1 MKNRAIDLVGALAIA
16 CIATGCAVE
25 PDGVVDEDSSESLTS
40 NALTSNAL
48 TSNALTS
55 NALTSNALTS
65 NALTSNALTSNA
77 LTSEALSDPA
87 QGVRAANVIKYSARC
102 MLRPDQSV
110 TVTYVDG
117 QGVEQTKT
125 FPGNL
130 GLEPSWIDGPL
141 TDAGRRW
148 WVGCL
153 GAHINAFGVAVS
165 ISARGPHPSL
175 TLTAQEADYYTIRE
189 GAFWGVYD
197 QQADPAVHIYSCFDP
212 ANSEAAYA
220 RNRIC
225 ANESCGD
232 MMTVIGACY
241 GQAPVCE
248 AAHAP
253 DATVGDYFESCH
265 RAAGPDWQDAA
276 QAEVLT
282 TGLKL

>member
-1 MKNRAIDLVGALAIA
+1 MKNRAIDLFGALAIA
-16 CIATGCAVE
+16 CIAGACAVE
-25 PDGVVDEDSSESLTS
+25 PDSVIDDESNESLTS

-77 LTSEALSDPA
+77 FTSDALQDPD
-87 QGVRAANVIKYSARC
+87 QGVKAANIVKYSARC

-110 TVTYVDG
+110 TVTYVDHDG
-117 QGVEQTKT
+117 IQQTKT

-130 GLEPSWIDGPL
+130 ALEPSWVDGPL

-148 WVGCL
+148 WVACL
-153 GAHINAFGVAVS
+153 GAHVNAFGVPVS
-165 ISARGPHPSL
+165 ISVRGPHPSL
-175 TLTAQEADYYTIRE
+175 TLTTQEADDYTIRE
-189 GAFWGVYD
+189 GAFWADYD
-197 QQADPAVHIYSCFDP
+197 PEAQPAVHIYSCFDP
-212 ANSEAAYA
+212 ANSSAAYE

-232 MMTVIGACY
+232 MMTVVGPCN
-241 GQAPVCE
+241 GQAPACE
-248 AAHAP
+248 SAHAP

-265 RAAGPDWQDAA
+265 RGAGPNWSDLPDA
-276 QAEVLT
+276 ETVT
-282 TGLKL
+282 VGLKL